1 MRLMIVVDNSD
12 NETRRKHASVPI
24 ANYNALI
31 PPVSVCFT
39 EHDVLRDGYRTAS
52 PAGSGLINAVLAV
65 RRRAV
70 KVLLSLVINGDGNDR
85 TEGKESNV
93 HE

>member
-1 MRLMIVVDNSD
+1 MKPEGNMPAFRLQIITLSS
-12 NETRRKHASVPI
+12 RLFPF
-24 ANYNALI
+24 
-31 PPVSVCFT
+31 VSRST
-39 EHDVLRDGYRTAS
+39 TYLRDGYRTAS

-85 TEGKESNV
+85 TEGKGI
-93 HE
+93 